1 MRESNNSIIKISNR
15 VIETFQM
22 PDIEKIEL
30 SCKEGGL
37 PDVNCHNG
45 QSLKS
50 QILLTC
56 SSVQGKVVST
66 CISIYIS
73 KEK

>member
-1 MRESNNSIIKISNR
+1 
-15 VIETFQM
+15 M

-50 QILLTC
+50 QIATAYMLKC
-56 SSVQGKVVST
+56 AG
-66 CISIYIS
+66 
-73 KEK
+73 